1 MKTVSKSIIDQAAR
15 KLAETWAAEPAD
27 PFKVEAMST
36 DKGRR
41 GVVWREVRPGET
53 FEVLR
58 DARGWWTRSTMQ
70 SGAVRRN
77 RIEAKTAKLLVGAA
91 LLGFAVGHPV
101 RGSFDLGAVGRLLI
115 GGAR

>member
-1 MKTVSKSIIDQAAR
+1 MKTVSKSTTEQAAE
-15 KLAETWAAEPAD
+15 KLAEILGAEPPD
-27 PFKVEAMST
+27 PFKLEAMTT

-70 SGAVRRN
+70 SGAVRRA

-91 LLGFAVGHPV
+91 LLGFAVGIPV
-101 RGSFDLGAVGRLLI
+101 RGTFDIGAVGRLLI